1 LTFGEAHVLVK
12 YVEDQVPW
20 RHHHLGKVPDIHQVV
35 IFDGSRNKGQK
46 VSVLMVFLELKG
58 RYSIE
63 MERVA
68 VSDLQKCCFLTNQ
81 LF

>member
-1 LTFGEAHVLVK
+1 M
-12 YVEDQVPW
+12 
-20 RHHHLGKVPDIHQVV
+20 V

-81 LF
+81 LI